1 MERKKSKKGG
11 KKEGGEDGKSRG
23 KRKYGLQRERR
34 CAECCGRAGP
44 CVCLIVPIAFLRLT
58 GRSWGSFSRV
68 LSFCFFLCY
77 TSIFSNGDLN
87 FLWLSLFVFIL
98 LRFSVCIEH
107 FN

>member
-1 MERKKSKKGG
+1 MWLT
-11 KKEGGEDGKSRG
+11 EGTEVCRVLWTSR
-23 KRKYGLQRERR
+23 
-34 CAECCGRAGP
+34 AM
-44 CVCLIVPIAFLRLT
+44 CVCVIVPIAFLRFT
-58 GRSWGSFSRV
+58 GGSRGSFSRV

-98 LRFSVCIEH
+98 LLFSVCIEH